1 MLTSPIYRHAKPF
14 IKPIVTSVPISPVRY
29 TDTMFSTSIVHTPM
43 NLGVFDVIDANGRVL
58 DRVGNANGPEY
69 VQENGRITC
78 KVAGE
83 YLLRVFDNIH
93 AQDAVTIKIEP
104 FTFSDGSRGVMGVK
118 FWPEILSQPPNAAA
132 RLSQNNDG
140 ISVICRHAGQY
151 AFAYRYRNYL
161 GQVSEQ
167 SCVYVTAVA

>member
-14 IKPIVTSVPISPVRY
+14 IKPIATAIPVSVVQY
-29 TDTMFSTSIVHTPM
+29 QDTMFSTSIEHAPM
-43 NLGVFDVIDANGRVL
+43 NLGVFDIIDSTGRVL

-93 AQDAVTIKIEP
+93 AQDAVTIRLEP
-104 FTFSDGSRGVMGVK
+104 FTFSDGSRGAMGVK
-118 FWPEILSQPPNAAA
+118 FWPEILSQPLNAAA
-132 RLSQNNDG
+132 RLSQDGDG
-140 ISVICRHAGQY
+140 ISIMCKQAGQY

-167 SCVYVTAVA
+167 SCVYVTVVA